1 MGERDNIERRISKN
15 GKISFRAR
23 IELKGFKRLSGTF
36 SSKTKAKL
44 WKQQTE
50 AAMREGRYFK
60 SIEARKHTLG
70 DLIDRYIRDVLPNK
84 AKSFNKQRGQLLWW
98 RDQLGHQLLSDLT
111 PALIAEHRDIL
122 ASHTT
127 YRKTKR
133 SPATVVRYLAALSH
147 ALSMAVKEWG
157 WLEDSPMRKV
167 TKPKE
172 PRGRVRYLS
181 SDERRKLLEAC
192 KQSSSLFLYPVVVL
206 ALATGMRM
214 MEILKLQWKDIDLK
228 RGVIILHETKNNE
241 RRCVPLTGY
250 ALEMIREFEGQRRI
264 LSPLLF
270 PSKRLTDGKPYSIR
284 SAWEKAIEIAAIQDF
299 RFHDLRHDFAS
310 QLLASGASLAQLSEV
325 MGHKTLQMIKRYAHL
340 CHSQATDV
348 VARMNKAMFME
359 NEDDARYQLS

>member
-1 MGERDNIERRISKN
+1 MSERDNVEKRVSKT
-15 GKISFRAR
+15 GKVSFRAR
-23 IELKGFKRLSGTF
+23 IELKGFKRLSATF
-36 SSKTKAKL
+36 ASKTKAKL

-60 SIEARKHTLG
+60 SIESRKHTLG
-70 DLIDRYIRDVLPNK
+70 DLIERYIRDVLPTK
-84 AKSFNKQRGQLLWW
+84 PKSLNKQKLQLQWW
-98 RDQLGHQLLSDLT
+98 KSQLGHQLLSDLS
-111 PALIAEHRDIL
+111 PALIAEHRDLL
-122 ASHTT
+122 ASQFT

-147 ALSMAVKEWG
+147 ALSTAVKEWG

-167 TKPKE
+167 SKPRE

-181 SDERRKLLEAC
+181 TEERDSLLEAC
-192 KQSSSLFLYPVVVL
+192 KKNVSPHLYTIVVL
-206 ALATGMRM
+206 ALSTGMRL
-214 MEILKLQWKDIDLK
+214 MEIQKLKWKDIDLEK
-228 RGVIILHETKNNE
+228 GMIILHETKNNE
-241 RRCVPLTGY
+241 RRCVPLTGH
-250 ALEMIREFEGQRRI
+250 ALDCVRECEMNRKT

-270 PSKRLTDGKPYSIR
+270 PSKRLSDGKPCNIR
-284 SAWEKAIEIAAIQDF
+284 SAWMKAVEAAGIKDF

-348 VARMNKAMFME
+348 VTKMNKRMFSKE
-359 NEDDARYQLS
+359 EVC